1 MSSSVIIFVLLL
13 WGAACAIRDA
23 QNKCIDNWLTYPLAL
38 LALLHLA
45 ITGYTPCNAN
55 VIEAIASVLLVL
67 LFTLP
72 GYYRSMI
79 GAGDIKMLLALA
91 LATAVTPIL
100 VTFSVAALAL
110 LCWRYCGPLVWPY
123 VPEKIKDAFSLPNY
137 EQKTIAYAPYLFTGM
152 LIALTTM

>member
-13 WGAACAIRDA
+13 WGAACAVRDA

-55 VIEAIASVLLVL
+55 VIEAMASVLLVL

-72 GYYRSMI
+72 GYYRSKI

-110 LCWRYCGPLVWPY
+110 LCWRYCRLLMWSHI
-123 VPEKIKDAFSLPNY
+123 PEKVKDVSSSPNY
-137 EQKTIAYAPYLFTGM
+137 KQKTIAYAPYLFIGM
-152 LIALTTM
+152 LVALTTM